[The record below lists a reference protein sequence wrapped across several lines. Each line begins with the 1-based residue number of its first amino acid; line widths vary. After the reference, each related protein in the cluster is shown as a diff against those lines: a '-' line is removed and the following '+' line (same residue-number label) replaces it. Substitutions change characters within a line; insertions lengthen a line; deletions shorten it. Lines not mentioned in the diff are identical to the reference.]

1 MQLLADRQRD
11 FAAALLDPSLAVP
24 PHLVGPDGEPSP
36 KRFAVYRN
44 NVVVG
49 LTEALHANF
58 PVACRIV
65 GEEFFQAM
73 ARAFIA
79 SYPPHSPIL
88 LDYGIG
94 FADFIAD
101 FEPAASLPYLPD
113 VARIERAWTEAYHAH
128 EAAPIGPE
136 VLASIPSDQTANI
149 CFAVHPSLRIV
160 RSQFPALTIWRMNV
174 DDGVAA
180 PVDLDSGGEDTLIVR
195 PAADV
200 EVRSMPSGGAE
211 FLASLAN
218 GMTLADAT
226 KAAMNDSALFALSAN
241 LSAVIRVGVFVGYSI
256 ADNANEAE
264 MTVLDT

>member
-1 MQLLADRQRD
+1 MQLLADRQRH
-11 FAAALLDPSLAVP
+11 FAAAILDPSLAVP

-49 LTEALHANF
+49 LTEALRANF

-65 GEEFFQAM
+65 GEEFFQEM
-73 ARAFIA
+73 ARAYIS

-88 LDYGIG
+88 LDYGIS
-94 FADFIAD
+94 FAGFIAD

-128 EAAPIGPE
+128 EAEPIDAE

-174 DDGVAA
+174 DDGVPA
-180 PVDLDSGGEDTLIVR
+180 PLDLDSAGEDALVLR
-195 PAADV
+195 PTANV
-200 EVRSMPSGGAE
+200 EVRSMPFGGAE
-211 FLASLAN
+211 FLNALVS
-218 GMTLADAT
+218 GMTLAAAT
-226 KAAMNDSALFALSAN
+226 NLAIHESAEFDLTTNIAALINA
-241 LSAVIRVGVFVGYSI
+241 GVFVGYSI
-256 ADNANEAE
+256 TEQARESYKA
-264 MTVLDT
+264 

>member
-1 MQLLADRQRD
+1 MQLLADGQRD
-11 FAAALLDPSLAVP
+11 FAAAILDPSLAVP

-49 LTEALHANF
+49 LTEALRANF

-65 GEEFFQAM
+65 GEEFFQEM
-73 ARAFIA
+73 ARAYIS

-88 LDYGIG
+88 LDYGIS
-94 FADFIAD
+94 FAGFIAD

-128 EAAPIGPE
+128 EAEPIDAE

-160 RSQFPALTIWRMNV
+160 RSQFPALISKPFAGGSEHTERCISTASEDRP
-174 DDGVAA
+174 DTTRISCAIISACSKRRAA
-180 PVDLDSGGEDTLIVR
+180 SFATSS
-195 PAADV
+195 AT
-200 EVRSMPSGGAE
+200 
-211 FLASLAN
+211 ASTTCL
-218 GMTLADAT
+218 
-226 KAAMNDSALFALSAN
+226 
-241 LSAVIRVGVFVGYSI
+241 
-256 ADNANEAE
+256 
-264 MTVLDT
+264 